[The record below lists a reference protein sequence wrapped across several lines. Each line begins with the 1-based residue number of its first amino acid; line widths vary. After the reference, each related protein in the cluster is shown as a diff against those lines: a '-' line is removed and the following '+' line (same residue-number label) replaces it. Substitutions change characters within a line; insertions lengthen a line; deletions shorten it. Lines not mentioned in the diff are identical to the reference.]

1 MGVMARLVVLCTCRA
16 VPFKKIFD
24 TASIPDASS
33 SVKAGRKS
41 GFGVPILLAGCGGVS
56 DSINPCSLVSDAEAS
71 RIVGAPLQ
79 GRPQT
84 TQNPGSYKLAECDY
98 QSTDTT
104 IIADASLSLTFR
116 DDATTALMNQ
126 KQGILDLPPSQHG
139 NYEDASSQG
148 PGDGAFYDQ
157 EGALNFA
164 KDNAYID
171 VLCQPPQGDNYDPHQ
186 YSQQQKDQELQ
197 FAKLILSR
205 LT

>member
-1 MGVMARLVVLCTCRA
+1 MGLMAWLVVLCTCRA

-84 TQNPGSYKLAECDY
+84 TQN
-98 QSTDTT
+98 
-104 IIADASLSLTFR
+104 ASLSLTFR